1 MVQRIGGFRRGT
13 RNKLRKSIRNKGKL
27 RLTRYFHELKIGE
40 KVLLQADSAFQKGM
54 YFPRYHG
61 KPGIVQDKRGRC
73 YCIKIADGGKE
84 KMLIIHPVHLRK
96 L

>member
-27 RLTRYFHELKIGE
+27 RLTRYFQELKTGE

-61 KPGIVQDKRGRC
+61 KPGIVQDKRGSC
-73 YCIKIADGGKE
+73 YLIKIADGGKE
-84 KMLIIHPVHLRK
+84 KTLVIHPVHLRK